1 MLNGNTEQIENAL
14 INKEIEVG
22 NEVKKDLKHNLETY
36 YNLNKRIAPKAKILH
51 LGNDYGQLDV
61 LLALQEP
68 QRKIVSFINDE
79 EKLSVAKTNYFLKKR
94 KIFYVDQLE
103 SAFENQH
110 EVLLISDE
118 SYEAEI
124 EKVISTASSIILVNC
139 SRLKNQLKDFE
150 IVSEENALIVLKKK

>member
-1 MLNGNTEQIENAL
+1 M
-14 INKEIEVG
+14 
-22 NEVKKDLKHNLETY
+22 
-36 YNLNKRIAPKAKILH
+36 
-51 LGNDYGQLDV
+51 DV
-61 LLALQEP
+61 LLTLQEP

-118 SYEAEI
+118 SYVDVI
-124 EKVISTASSIILVNC
+124 EKAVANISSVILVNC
-139 SRLKNQLKDFE
+139 SGLKAQLLNSGFE
-150 IVSEENALIVLKKK
+150 IISEENGILVLNKK

>member
-1 MLNGNTEQIENAL
+1 MVVNSYDY
-14 INKEIEVG
+14 KEIEIG
-22 NEVKKDLKHNLETY
+22 NSVKKDLKQNLEIY
-36 YNLNKRIAPKAKILH
+36 FNLNKHLNPKAKILH
-51 LGNDYGQLDV
+51 LGSDYGQLDV
-61 LLALQEP
+61 LLTLQEP

-118 SYEAEI
+118 SYVAAI
-124 EKVISTASSIILVNC
+124 EKAFANISSVILVNC
-139 SRLKNQLKDFE
+139 SGLKTQLLNAGFE
-150 IVSEENALIVLKKK
+150 IISEENGIIVLNKK